1 MNWWAVV
8 VVVGIVATIVTGV
21 KLGWIDLSNKANRGS
36 SSMSGA
42 IGGSFDEIF
51 APTRHEAQQE
61 LDRQSFLPAPAPL
74 PGDGGDAGAWDSG
87 KITIDV
93 GSAGRGQRAEGR
105 APSEEG
111 RATRRTTASPSTSC
125 GTPAGMFRPD
135 ATSASFVLKTSGVST
150 SSR

>member
-1 MNWWAVV
+1 MNWWVL
-8 VVVGIVATIVTGV
+8 VVVGVLVAVIVIGA
-21 KLGWIDLSNKANRGS
+21 KLGWIDLSNKASRGS
-36 SSMSGA
+36 GTMSGA

-74 PGDGGDAGAWDSG
+74 PGDGEKGVWEAG

-93 GSAGRGQRAEGR
+93 GTAGRGQRAEGR

-111 RATRRTTASPSTSC
+111 RATTRR
-125 GTPAGMFRPD
+125 
-135 ATSASFVLKTSGVST
+135 SASHRG
-150 SSR
+150 

>member
-1 MNWWAVV
+1 VNWWVV
-8 VVVGIVATIVTGV
+8 LVVCVLVAAIAIGA
-21 KLGWIDLSNKANRGS
+21 KLGWIDFSNKATRGS
-36 SSMSGA
+36 GTVSGA

-74 PGDGGDAGAWDSG
+74 PGDGGPGVWEAG

-93 GSAGRGQRAEGR
+93 GPAGRGQRAEGR

-111 RATRRTTASPSTSC
+111 RATTR
-125 GTPAGMFRPD
+125 
-135 ATSASFVLKTSGVST
+135 T
-150 SSR
+150 SSSHRA

>member
-1 MNWWAVV
+1 MGPQSVQEVSGTLDGVNWWAVI
-8 VVVGIVATIVTGV
+8 VVGVIVVAIVTGV
-21 KLGWIDLSNKANRGS
+21 RLGWIDLSNKATRGS
-36 SSMSGA
+36 GSMSGA

-74 PGDGGDAGAWDSG
+74 PGDGGDAGVLDAG

-93 GSAGRGQRAEGR
+93 GAAGRGQRAEGR

-111 RATRRTTASPSTSC
+111 RATTRTTASHRS
-125 GTPAGMFRPD
+125 
-135 ATSASFVLKTSGVST
+135 
-150 SSR
+150 